1 MVRDH
6 LKLGPTQKTAL
17 AAVVDVEDNMVMV
30 TDRVLVVNMDMALM
44 DVVASGLIV
53 TGADEVDGDPGP
65 DAGAP
70 LAVSPG
76 TL

>member
-1 MVRDH
+1 
-6 LKLGPTQKTAL
+6 
-17 AAVVDVEDNMVMV
+17 VVDVEDNMVMV
-30 TDRVLVVNMDMALM
+30 MVTGRVLVVNMDMALM

-65 DAGAP
+65 DAAAP